1 MPRWSNVETLGDK
14 MVGASQCA
22 EHRTCVSGYHKG
34 RAIGLWRSRRAGIA
48 LVQLIYYA
56 HSYRPA
62 DDDVNEFFQ
71 ELMVDEGMTPS
82 LDPKSDR
89 LNAAKPERHLRST
102 DAMVAVIT
110 RRDPAPSD
118 YIRWEV
124 GLGTR
129 ALWPQLVFIEDN
141 LADDIVPAG
150 ILQRRFSRRGLLRQA
165 RDQRYAIRMLK
176 GYIGDDPP
184 PSYQPPSERRR
195 CVVIGSA
202 RLAQPETDAVLA
214 VLDGMSYRAC
224 LIEPGERLPEELD
237 ERNVRHAALCI
248 AFAEGLTPSEYYL
261 LGVAR
266 SALTPTVLLTHDAEY
281 PFHPTTPREYQPRY
295 IPAGAVDALRTT
307 IETEIEIFEEDY
319 LELTEEKQVKRYK
332 AFQEVLLRTQREVYS
347 EDARR
352 QVINFMGNAE
362 VDMSKDK
369 IQVTGVVGPVN
380 IKSRLDNVVQT
391 VQQTPGLQDARRQ
404 ELESL
409 IVELRASLEV
419 VAEKRPE
426 DAERVA
432 KTTELVVAEV
442 TKPKPDRTFLNIT
455 TEGLTQAAKAV
466 ADIAPTVLAVA
477 AKIAAFVAAL

>member
-1 MPRWSNVETLGDK
+1 
-14 MVGASQCA
+14 
-22 EHRTCVSGYHKG
+22 
-34 RAIGLWRSRRAGIA
+34 
-48 LVQLIYYA
+48 VQLIYYA

-110 RRDPAPSD
+110 QRDPAPSE

-124 GLGTR
+124 GLGMR
-129 ALWPQLVFIEDN
+129 ARRPQLVFVEDN

-165 RDQRYAIRMLK
+165 RDHRYAIRMLK
-176 GYIGDDPP
+176 GYVGDDPP
-184 PSYQPPSERRR
+184 PSYQPPSGRRR

-202 RLAQPETDAVLA
+202 RLAQPELDAVLA
-214 VLDGMSYRAC
+214 VFDRMGYGAC
-224 LIEPGERLPEELD
+224 LIEPAERLPDELDD

-266 SALTPTVLLTHDAEY
+266 SALTPTVLLTHDVGY
-281 PFHPTTPREYQPRY
+281 PFHPTTPREYQPLY
-295 IPAGAVDALRTT
+295 IPAGEVDVLRTA
-307 IETEIEIFEEDY
+307 IQTEIDIFEEDY
-319 LELTEEKQVKRYK
+319 LELTEERQIKLYK
-332 AFQEVLLRTQREVYS
+332 AFQKVLLRTQRDGYS
-347 EDARR
+347 QDARR
-352 QVINFMGNAE
+352 QVFNFMGNAV

-369 IQVTGVVGPVN
+369 IQVSGVVGPVN
-380 IKSRLDNVVQT
+380 INSRLDNVVQT
-391 VQQTPGLQDARRQ
+391 VQQAPGLQDARRQ

-409 IVELRASLEV
+409 IVELKASLEV
-419 VAEKRPE
+419 VAAKRPD

-432 KTTELVVAEV
+432 RTTELVVAEA

-466 ADIAPTVLAVA
+466 ADITPTVLAVA
-477 AKIAAFVAAL
+477 AKVAAFVAAL

>member
-1 MPRWSNVETLGDK
+1 
-14 MVGASQCA
+14 
-22 EHRTCVSGYHKG
+22 
-34 RAIGLWRSRRAGIA
+34 
-48 LVQLIYYA
+48 VQLIYYA

-110 RRDPAPSD
+110 RRDPAPSE

-124 GLGTR
+124 GLGMR
-129 ALWPQLVFIEDN
+129 ARRPQLVFVEDN

-165 RDQRYAIRMLK
+165 RDHRYAIRMLK

-184 PSYQPPSERRR
+184 PSYQPPSGRRR
-195 CVVIGSA
+195 CAVIGSA
-202 RLAQPETDAVLA
+202 RLAQLGLDAVLA
-214 VLDGMSYRAC
+214 VLDKLSYRAC
-224 LIEPGERLPEELD
+224 LMEPGERLPDELDD
-237 ERNVRHAALCI
+237 ERNVRNAALCI

-266 SALTPTVLLTHDAEY
+266 SALTPTVLLTHDAGY
-281 PFHPTTPREYQPRY
+281 PFHRTTPREYQPRY
-295 IPAGAVDALRTT
+295 IPSGQVDVLRTT

-332 AFQEVLLRTQREVYS
+332 AFQEMLLRTQRDVYS
-347 EDARR
+347 QDARR
-352 QVINFMGNAE
+352 QVFNFMGTAE

-369 IQVTGVVGPVN
+369 IQVSGVVGPVN

-391 VQQTPGLQDARRQ
+391 VQQAPGLQDVRRQ
-404 ELESL
+404 ELEKL
-409 IVELRASLEV
+409 IIELKASLEV
-419 VAEKRPE
+419 VAAKRPD
-426 DAERVA
+426 DAERLA
-432 KTTELVVAEV
+432 KTTELVVAEA
-442 TKPKPDRTFLNIT
+442 TKPKPDRTFLNLT

-477 AKIAAFVAAL
+477 AKVAAFVAAL